1 MPICPNKNALKNLFA
16 ESETLPYLCIT
27 IIKQDTLMKKITSV
41 EELCNL
47 VGCTLENEETAQ
59 MKVEQILNYL
69 HDNGVITEWNAD
81 VLDWV
86 FSDEETY

>member
-1 MPICPNKNALKNLFA
+1 
-16 ESETLPYLCIT
+16 
-27 IIKQDTLMKKITSV
+27 MKKITNV

-69 HDNGVITEWNAD
+69 QDNGVITEWNANK
-81 VLDWV
+81 LDWM
-86 FSDEETY
+86 FGDEETY

>member
-1 MPICPNKNALKNLFA
+1 
-16 ESETLPYLCIT
+16 
-27 IIKQDTLMKKITSV
+27 MKKITSV

-69 HDNGVITEWNAD
+69 QDNGVITEWNAD
-81 VLDWV
+81 KLDWV
-86 FSDEETY
+86 FSDEEIY